1 MIYKGTVV
9 EFKKDNKSSVALC
22 LECKADKLRLLCE
35 NKEISLPKDKV
46 FFPSEYTLDTRAPR
60 EELVKLLKEIN
71 EERDNLKSLMPLK
84 DLWEL
89 LSEEGGSYSV
99 EELTELNFGK
109 DFTSNQ
115 IAGVFR
121 ALQEDIIFFKAK
133 KSSFYPNSP
142 EHVEQIIQ
150 MLQAEKEKEGRTRKI
165 IDWLKKVWKG
175 DSPVKIDSEIESYI
189 SKLKHVALHKL
200 ESRHHKSVS
209 DLLQKADISGQNI
222 HFRLLVK
229 AGIWDED
236 ECLELHQYQI
246 PKGFSREILDEA
258 MNIVKCAEFD
268 VNSRL
273 DLSDVYSFTIDSD
286 STEDMDDALSIEKTQ
301 GGYRIGIHITD
312 VSHYIAPGT
321 AIDKEARDRFTSVY
335 LPENKIN
342 MFPQELANS
351 LFSLRKG
358 ELRPAISVIIDI
370 DNRFNMKNYEI
381 KETSIKETFIKVK
394 DRLTYDEVDELIK
407 EESDFNIIYNIS
419 EKMREKRKS
428 GGARLFYTPELEIK
442 VDENKEIT
450 MEIYDRETP
459 SHKLV
464 SEMMIAA
471 NDITA
476 SFCKANAIPV
486 IYRSQPALDD
496 NCVLSETYDPVNFY
510 QQRKFFK
517 KSEAG
522 TVPLYHYGL
531 GVDCYTQMTS
541 PIRRY
546 NDLIIH
552 RQIKSFLNKNPYVY
566 TGKQIEELIMCSE
579 QILDSVNIITRNRKR
594 YWLLKYLKKM
604 VGSSIEAIVLQN
616 LSDRIVIILK
626 DYFLELS
633 CTTLTNYEKKCF
645 PGDSV
650 TVRIETVIPREDIIK
665 VSIVSEE

>member
-22 LECKADKLRLLCE
+22 LECKADKVRLLCE

-46 FFPSEYTLDTRAPR
+46 FFPSEYTLDTRLPR
-60 EELVKLLKEIN
+60 EELVRLLKEIN
-71 EERDNLKSLMPLK
+71 EERDNLKSVMPLK
-84 DLWEL
+84 DIWEL

-99 EELTELNFGK
+99 EELAELNFGK
-109 DFTSNQ
+109 NFTSNQ
-115 IAGVFR
+115 VAGVFR

-133 KSSFYPNSP
+133 KSSFYPNSA

-150 MLQAEKEKEGRTRKI
+150 MLRAEKEKEERTRKI

-175 DSPVKIDSEIESYI
+175 ENSVEIDSDIESYI
-189 SKLKHVALHKL
+189 SKLKNVALYKL

-209 DLLQKADISGQNI
+209 ELLQKADISGQNI

-246 PKGFSREILDEA
+246 PVAFHRDILTEA
-258 MNIVKCAEFD
+258 MNIVKTAGFD
-268 VNSRL
+268 MNSRL
-273 DLSDVYSFTIDSD
+273 NLSELYSFTIDSD
-286 STEDMDDALSIEKTQ
+286 STEDMDDALSIEKTSD
-301 GGYRIGIHITD
+301 GYKIGIHITD

-321 AIDKEARDRFTSVY
+321 ALDEEAKGRFTSVY

-342 MFPQELANS
+342 MFPHELANS

-358 ELRPAISVIIDI
+358 EIRPSISVIIDV
-370 DNRFNMKNYEI
+370 DNRYNIKNYE
-381 KETSIKETFIKVK
+381 IKETFIKVK
-394 DRLTYDEVDELIK
+394 DRFTYDEVDKLIG
-407 EESDFNIIYNIS
+407 EESDFNILYNIS
-419 EKMREKRKS
+419 EKMREKRKA
-428 GGARLFYTPELEIK
+428 GGAKLFYTPELEIK

-464 SEMMIAA
+464 SELMIAA

-476 SFCKANAIPV
+476 SFCKANAIPI

-496 NCVLSETYDPVNFY
+496 SCVLSDTYDPVNFY
-510 QQRKFFK
+510 QQRKYFK

-522 TVPLYHYGL
+522 LIPLYHYGL
-531 GVDCYTQMTS
+531 GIDCYTQMTS

-546 NDLIIH
+546 NDIIIH
-552 RQIKSFLNKNPYVY
+552 RQLKSFINRTPYFY
-566 TGKQIEELIMCSE
+566 TNRQLEELIMCSE
-579 QILDSVNIITRNRKR
+579 QILDSVNVITRNRKR

-604 VGSSIEAIVLQN
+604 IGSSVKAIVLQN
-616 LSDRIVIILK
+616 LSDRIVVILK
-626 DYFLELS
+626 DYFLELNCQS
-633 CTTLTNYEKKCF
+633 PASYEQKYSS
-645 PGDSV
+645 GDLI
-650 TVRIETVIPREDIIK
+650 TVRIETVIPREDVIK
-665 VSIVSEE
+665 VSIVDDVES

>member
-46 FFPSEYTLDTRAPR
+46 FFPSEYTLDTRLSR
-60 EELVKLLKEIN
+60 EELVRLLKEIN
-71 EERDNLKSLMPLK
+71 EERDNLKSSMPLK
-84 DLWEL
+84 DIWEL

-99 EELTELNFGK
+99 EELAELNFGK
-109 DFTSNQ
+109 GFTSNQ

-150 MLQAEKEKEGRTRKI
+150 MLQAEKEKEERTRKI
-165 IDWLKKVWKG
+165 VDWLKKVWKG
-175 DSPVKIDSEIESYI
+175 VCPVETDSEIESYI

-209 DLLQKADISGQNI
+209 ELLQKADISGQNI

-236 ECLELHQYQI
+236 ECLELHQHQI
-246 PKGFSREILDEA
+246 PITFHRDILAEA
-258 MNIVKCAEFD
+258 INIVKGTEFD

-273 DLSDVYSFTIDSD
+273 NLSDLYSFTIDSD
-286 STEDMDDALSIEKTQ
+286 STEDMDDALSIEKTSD
-301 GGYRIGIHITD
+301 GYKIGIHITD

-321 AIDKEARDRFTSVY
+321 ALDQEAKERFTSVY

-351 LFSLRKG
+351 LFSLRKD
-358 ELRPAISVIIDI
+358 ELRPAISVMIDI
-370 DNRFNMKNYEI
+370 DNRYNMKNYE
-381 KETSIKETFIKVK
+381 IKETFIKVK
-394 DRLTYDEVDELIK
+394 DRFTYDKVDELIGH
-407 EESDFNIIYNIS
+407 ESDFNILYKIS
-419 EKMREKRKS
+419 EKMREKRKA
-428 GGARLFYTPELEIK
+428 GGAKLFYTPELEIK

-476 SFCKANAIPV
+476 SFCKANAIPI
-486 IYRSQPALDD
+486 IYRSQPPLDD
-496 NCVLSETYDPVNFY
+496 SCVLSDTYDPVNFY
-510 QQRKFFK
+510 QQRKYFK

-522 TVPLYHYGL
+522 IVPLYHYGL
-531 GVDCYTQMTS
+531 GIDCYTQMTS

-552 RQIKSFLNKNPYVY
+552 RQLKSFLNKKPYSY
-566 TGKQIEELIMCSE
+566 TNRELEEIIMCSE
-579 QILDSVNIITRNRKR
+579 QILDSVNMITRNRKR
-594 YWLLKYLKKM
+594 YWLLKYLKNM
-604 VGSSIEAIVLQN
+604 IGSSIRAIVLQN
-616 LSDRIVIILK
+616 LSDRIVFILK
-626 DYFLELS
+626 DYFLELNS
-633 CTTLTNYEKKCF
+633 PNSTNYEKKYTA
-645 PGDSV
+645 GDLI
-650 TVRIETVIPREDIIK
+650 TVKLETVIPREDVIK
-665 VSIVSEE
+665 VSILDESED